1 MTAFALRGRVSV
13 SGIPDV
19 QVVCG
24 ERILCMNADRRN
36 ILIVDDIE
44 LNREILYELFHDQYN
59 VLEAENGQAAL
70 DLIAE
75 YGETIAV
82 VLLDIVMPVM
92 DGFGVLKNMISNK
105 SIETIPVI
113 MITAESDEEKALMG
127 YSMGVVDII
136 NKPFNPDIVRRRVQN
151 TVDLYLHKF
160 YLEDMVEMQTEALE
174 LQNEQLK
181 MSNTFIID
189 ALSTAVEFRDHESGQ
204 HIIRIRALTKIL
216 LETLSEL
223 DEKYRLS
230 PEDIND
236 IASASAMHDIGK
248 IAISDLVLLKPG
260 RLTTEE
266 FAIMKT
272 HTTEGCAILESINFT
287 GNIAYYKYCY
297 EICRHHHERW
307 DGRGYPDG
315 LKGDEIPL
323 WAQVVS
329 LADVYD
335 ALTSDRVY
343 KPALSHDVA
352 VKMIMDGECG
362 VFNPELLSS
371 FEKTALQ
378 FLDPEKI
385 KEKSVLT
392 ASAPSVRAADSDI
405 LLLGSAASLAE
416 LEREKRRI
424 ITELTDDA
432 IVDYDIKTDTAN
444 LSKGF
449 REMTSFDEARISGF
463 RHFLLSC
470 EMIGQEQR
478 EHLLGAVLKMTRQE
492 PFFETDLNVVLASG
506 AVVLQARITAVFE
519 GEGEDAA
526 KAGYIAKIIKF

>member
-1 MTAFALRGRVSV
+1 MS
-13 SGIPDV
+13 
-19 QVVCG
+19 
-24 ERILCMNADRRN
+24 ADRRN

-44 LNREILYELFHDQYN
+44 LNREILYELFHEQYN
-59 VLEAENGQAAL
+59 VLEAENGRVAL

-75 YGETIAV
+75 YGQTIAI

-92 DGFGVLKNMISNK
+92 DGFGVLKNMILDK

-151 TVDLYLHKF
+151 TVDLFLHKF
-160 YLEDMVEMQTEALE
+160 YLEDMVERQTKALE

-181 MSNTFIID
+181 MSNTFVID

-223 DEKYRLS
+223 NEKYRLS
-230 PEDIND
+230 PEEIND

-260 RLTTEE
+260 RLTAEE
-266 FAIMKT
+266 FTVMKT

-287 GNIAYYKYCY
+287 GNLAYYKYCY
-297 EICRHHHERW
+297 DICRHHHERW

-352 VKMIMDGECG
+352 VKMIVDGECG
-362 VFNPELLSS
+362 VFNPEMLAS
-371 FEKTALQ
+371 FEKIAVQ

-392 ASAPSVRAADSDI
+392 SSAPSVQIADSDI
-405 LLLGSAASLAE
+405 LLLSDAANLAD
-416 LEREKRRI
+416 LEQAKRRI
-424 ITELTDDA
+424 ITKLTDDA
-432 IVDYDIKTDTAN
+432 LVDYDIKTDTAS

-449 REMTSFDEARISGF
+449 REMTGLGDESISGF

-470 EMIGQEQR
+470 EEIDAKHR
-478 EHLLGAVLKMTRQE
+478 EYLLDAVLKLNRQTPDME
-492 PFFETDLNVVLASG
+492 ADLDVKLASG
-506 AVVLQARITAVFE
+506 AATLRAHITTVFE
-519 GEGEDAA
+519 HEAEDAA
-526 KAGYIAKIIKF
+526 KAGYIAKIVRL

>member
-1 MTAFALRGRVSV
+1 LIAKACLFLFFGA
-13 SGIPDV
+13 PDAQIGCV
-19 QVVCG
+19 
-24 ERILCMNADRRN
+24 ERILFMSIERKN

-44 LNREILYELFHDQYN
+44 LNREILYELFHDEYN
-59 VLEAENGQAAL
+59 VLEAENGQTAL

-75 YGETIAV
+75 YGQTIAI
-82 VLLDIVMPVM
+82 VLLDIVMPVL
-92 DGFGVLKNMISNK
+92 DGFGVLENMILNK

-151 TVDLYLHKF
+151 TVDLFLHKF
-160 YLEDMVEMQTEALE
+160 YLEDMVERQTKALE

-181 MSNTFIID
+181 MSNTFVID

-216 LETLSEL
+216 LETLSEIN
-223 DEKYRLS
+223 EKYRL
-230 PEDIND
+230 PPDEIND

-260 RLTTEE
+260 RLTAEE

-287 GNIAYYKYCY
+287 GNLKYYKYCY

-343 KPALSHDVA
+343 KPAIEHDMA

-362 VFNPELLSS
+362 MFNPELLAS
-371 FEKTALQ
+371 FEKTAIQ

-392 ASAPSVRAADSDI
+392 TSSPSVQAADPDI
-405 LLLGSAASLAE
+405 LLLGDVSKLSDAE
-416 LEREKRRI
+416 KIKRRVI
-424 ITELTDDA
+424 IDFSDD
-432 IVDYDIKTDTAN
+432 IILDYDIKTDTAN

-449 REMTSFDEARISGF
+449 MNLFDIREESLSGF
-463 RHFLLSC
+463 RHFVLSC
-470 EMIGQEQR
+470 KAIERTQCEYIMR
-478 EHLLGAVLKMTRQE
+478 EVLKSDHENPYMEMTL
-492 PFFETDLNVVLASG
+492 DAKLASG
-506 AVVLQARITAVFE
+506 DICKLLLRIKALFE
-519 GEGEDAA
+519 DEAGDTG
-526 KAGYIAKIIKF
+526 KAGYIAKLVRL

>member
-1 MTAFALRGRVSV
+1 MSV
-13 SGIPDV
+13 N
-19 QVVCG
+19 
-24 ERILCMNADRRN
+24 RKN

-59 VLEAENGQAAL
+59 VLEAENGQIAL
-70 DLIAE
+70 DLIGE
-75 YGETIAV
+75 YGQTLAI

-92 DGFGVLKNMISNK
+92 DGFGVLKQMILNK

-160 YLEDMVEMQTEALE
+160 YLEDMVERQTKALE

-181 MSNTFIID
+181 MSNTFVID

-216 LETLSEL
+216 LESLAERN
-223 DEKYRLS
+223 EKYRLS
-230 PEDIND
+230 PDEIND

-260 RLTTEE
+260 RLTAEE
-266 FAIMKT
+266 FTIMKT

-287 GNIAYYKYCY
+287 GNLAYYKYCY
-297 EICRHHHERW
+297 DICRHHHERW

-343 KPALSHDVA
+343 KPALSHEVA
-352 VKMIMDGECG
+352 VRMIMDGECG
-362 VFNPELLSS
+362 VFNPELLAS
-371 FEKTALQ
+371 FEQTAAQ

-392 ASAPSVRAADSDI
+392 ASAPSVPIADSDI
-405 LLLGSAASLAE
+405 LLLGNAAHSVE
-416 LEREKRRI
+416 LEQAKRRI
-424 ITELTDDA
+424 ITNLTDDV
-432 IVDYDIKTDTAN
+432 ILDYDIKTDTAT

-449 REMTSFDEARISGF
+449 RTLFAVEKDSMPSF
-463 RHFLLSC
+463 RHFILGREEIDRNQCEQILSDIIKLNRRTPDL
-470 EMIGQEQR
+470 E
-478 EHLLGAVLKMTRQE
+478 AVLDMK
-492 PFFETDLNVVLASG
+492 PASG
-506 AVVLQARITAVFE
+506 DCVLRVYITTLFE
-519 GEGEDAA
+519 SDAEDAA
-526 KAGYIAKIIKF
+526 KAGYVVKFVKI

>member
-1 MTAFALRGRVSV
+1 MST
-13 SGIPDV
+13 
-19 QVVCG
+19 
-24 ERILCMNADRRN
+24 DRRN

-59 VLEAENGQAAL
+59 VLEAENGQVAL
-70 DLIAE
+70 DLITE
-75 YGETIAV
+75 YGQTIAI

-92 DGFGVLKNMISNK
+92 DGFGVLKNMILDK

-160 YLEDMVEMQTEALE
+160 YLEDMVEKQTKALE

-181 MSNTFIID
+181 MSNTFVID

-223 DEKYRLS
+223 NEKYRLS
-230 PEDIND
+230 PEEIND

-260 RLTTEE
+260 RLTAEE
-266 FAIMKT
+266 FTIMKT

-287 GNIAYYKYCY
+287 GNLAYYKYCY
-297 EICRHHHERW
+297 DICRHHHERW

-362 VFNPELLSS
+362 VFNPEMLAS
-371 FEKTALQ
+371 FEKIAVQ

-392 ASAPSVRAADSDI
+392 ASAPSVRTSDADI
-405 LLLGSAASLAE
+405 LLLSDAGNPAE
-416 LEREKRRI
+416 LERTKLRI
-424 ITELTDDA
+424 ITKLADDA
-432 IVDYDIKTDTAN
+432 IVDYDIKTDTAR

-449 REMTSFDEARISGF
+449 MDMMGLNDETISGF
-463 RHFLLSC
+463 RHFLLSN
-470 EMIGQEQR
+470 ENIDEKRRG
-478 EHLLGAVLKMTRQE
+478 HLLNEVLKLNRRNPDM
-492 PFFETDLNVVLASG
+492 ETEMNVKIASG
-506 AVVLQARITAVFE
+506 DAALRVHVAAVFE
-519 GEGEDAA
+519 SEDENAS
-526 KAGYIAKIIKF
+526 KAGYVAKIVKI

>member
-1 MTAFALRGRVSV
+1 MST
-13 SGIPDV
+13 
-19 QVVCG
+19 
-24 ERILCMNADRRN
+24 DRKN

-59 VLEAENGQAAL
+59 VLEAENGQIAL

-75 YGETIAV
+75 YRQTIAI

-92 DGFGVLKNMISNK
+92 DGFGVLKQMIRSK

-160 YLEDMVEMQTEALE
+160 YLEDMVERQTRALE

-216 LETLSEL
+216 LESLSERN
-223 DEKYRLS
+223 EKYRLP
-230 PEDIND
+230 PEEIDD
-236 IASASAMHDIGK
+236 IAGASAMHDIGK

-260 RLTTEE
+260 RLTAEE
-266 FAIMKT
+266 FAVMKT

-297 EICRHHHERW
+297 DICRHHHERW

-352 VKMIMDGECG
+352 VKMIMEGECG
-362 VFNPELLSS
+362 VFNPEMLAS
-371 FEKTALQ
+371 FEEMAAQ

-385 KEKSVLT
+385 KEKSALT
-392 ASAPSVRAADSDI
+392 ASAPSIPIADSDI
-405 LLLGSAASLAE
+405 LLLTDAAQSAE
-416 LEREKRRI
+416 LEQAKRRT
-424 ITELTDDA
+424 ITKLIDDA
-432 IVDYDIKTDTAN
+432 ILDYDIKTDTAN
-444 LSKGF
+444 LSKGL
-449 REMTSFDEARISGF
+449 RELFSVSEETVSGF
-463 RHFLLSC
+463 RHFVLNC
-470 EMIGQEQR
+470 EEIKREQR
-478 EHLLGAVLKMTRQE
+478 ERALNEVIKLNRQN
-492 PFFETDLNVVLASG
+492 PDMETDFDVNTISGDFRLRAYTAALFASD
-506 AVVLQARITAVFE
+506 A
-519 GEGEDAA
+519 EDAP
-526 KAGYIAKIIKF
+526 KAGYVTKLVKI

>member
-1 MTAFALRGRVSV
+1 MST
-13 SGIPDV
+13 
-19 QVVCG
+19 
-24 ERILCMNADRRN
+24 DRKN
-36 ILIVDDIE
+36 ILLVDDIE
-44 LNREILYELFHDQYN
+44 LNREILYELFHNQYN
-59 VLEAENGQAAL
+59 VLEAENGQVAL

-75 YGETIAV
+75 YGQTIAI

-92 DGFGVLKNMISNK
+92 DGFGVLKNMIRDK

-160 YLEDMVEMQTEALE
+160 YLEDMVERQTRALE

-181 MSNTFIID
+181 MSNTFVID

-204 HIIRIRALTKIL
+204 HIIRIRALTRIL

-223 DEKYRLS
+223 NEKYRLS
-230 PEDIND
+230 SEEIDD

-260 RLTTEE
+260 RLTAEE
-266 FAIMKT
+266 FAVMKT

-287 GNIAYYKYCY
+287 GNLAYYKYCY
-297 EICRHHHERW
+297 DICRHHHERW

-343 KPALSHDVA
+343 KPAISHDVA
-352 VKMIMDGECG
+352 VKMIVDGECG
-362 VFNPELLSS
+362 VFNPELLAS
-371 FEKTALQ
+371 FEKTAVQ

-392 ASAPSVRAADSDI
+392 ASAPSIQIADSAEI
-405 LLLGSAASLAE
+405 LLLNNIAHPAE
-416 LEREKRRI
+416 SERAKRRI
-424 ITELTDDA
+424 IIGLTDDA
-432 IVDYDIKTDTAN
+432 ILDYDIKTDTAD

-449 REMTSFDEARISGF
+449 RTLFSLQEESISGF
-463 RHFLLSC
+463 RHFLLNYEGLDRKQC
-470 EMIGQEQR
+470 EQM
-478 EHLLGAVLKMTRQE
+478 LGAVLKLNRQNPRLE
-492 PFFETDLNVVLASG
+492 ADLKATFATG
-506 AVVLQARITAVFE
+506 AVTVRAHITAVFE
-519 GEGEDAA
+519 SEAENSP
-526 KAGYIAKIIKF
+526 KTGYIGKFVKL

>member
-1 MTAFALRGRVSV
+1 MALILIRRTEYTVF
-13 SGIPDV
+13 IIA
-19 QVVCG
+19 
-24 ERILCMNADRRN
+24 ERILFMSTDRRN

-44 LNREILYELFHDQYN
+44 INREILYELFHDQYN
-59 VLEAENGQAAL
+59 VLEAENGQVAL

-75 YGETIAV
+75 YGQTIAI

-92 DGFGVLKNMISNK
+92 DGFGVLKSMIQSK
-105 SIETIPVI
+105 AIETIPVI

-160 YLEDMVEMQTEALE
+160 YLEDMVERQTRALE

-181 MSNTFIID
+181 MSNTFVID

-223 DEKYRLS
+223 DEKYRL
-230 PEDIND
+230 PPDEIND

-260 RLTTEE
+260 RLTAEE
-266 FAIMKT
+266 FTIMKT

-287 GNIAYYKYCY
+287 GNLTYYKYCY
-297 EICRHHHERW
+297 DICRHHHERW

-352 VKMIMDGECG
+352 VKMIVAGECG
-362 VFNPELLSS
+362 IFNPELLAS
-371 FEKTALQ
+371 FEKTAVQ

-385 KEKSVLT
+385 KEKSVL
-392 ASAPSVRAADSDI
+392 SISSPSVQNLTPDL
-405 LLLGSAASLAE
+405 LLLGDASNLTAI
-416 LEREKRRI
+416 ERSKRNA
-424 ITELTDDA
+424 LKDFTDD
-432 IVDYDIKTDTAN
+432 IILDYDINTDTAG

-449 REMTSFDEARISGF
+449 RELFSTEEEISGF
-463 RHFLLSC
+463 RHFFLSL
-470 EMIGQEQR
+470 ENISKEHREQI
-478 EHLLGAVLKMTRQE
+478 LGDVLKLNRQRPDME
-492 PFFETDLNVVLASG
+492 TTVDIKLSPGVACTLRVYIKTIFEND
-506 AVVLQARITAVFE
+506 
-519 GEGEDAA
+519 EDDAP
-526 KAGYIAKIIKF
+526 KAGYVAKIVKL

>member
-1 MTAFALRGRVSV
+1 
-13 SGIPDV
+13 
-19 QVVCG
+19 
-24 ERILCMNADRRN
+24 
-36 ILIVDDIE
+36 
-44 LNREILYELFHDQYN
+44 
-59 VLEAENGQAAL
+59 
-70 DLIAE
+70 
-75 YGETIAV
+75 
-82 VLLDIVMPVM
+82 
-92 DGFGVLKNMISNK
+92 
-105 SIETIPVI
+105 

-151 TVDLYLHKF
+151 TVDLFLHKF
-160 YLEDMVEMQTEALE
+160 YLEDMVERQTKALE

-181 MSNTFIID
+181 MSNTFVID

-204 HIIRIRALTKIL
+204 HIIRIRALTRIL
-216 LETLSEL
+216 LETLSEIN
-223 DEKYRLS
+223 EKYHLP
-230 PEDIND
+230 PEEIND

-260 RLTTEE
+260 RLTAEE
-266 FAIMKT
+266 FAVMKT

-287 GNIAYYKYCY
+287 GNLTYYKYCY

-343 KPALSHDVA
+343 KPAIEHDVA
-352 VKMIMDGECG
+352 VKMIIKGECG
-362 VFNPELLSS
+362 VFNPELLAS
-371 FEKTALQ
+371 FEKTAVQ

-392 ASAPSVRAADSDI
+392 TSSPSVRVSDPEV
-405 LLLGSAASLAE
+405 LLLEDVSKSAE
-416 LEREKRRI
+416 TERAKRRAVI
-424 ITELTDDA
+424 GLTDD
-432 IVDYDIKTDTAN
+432 IILDYDIRTDTAC

-449 REMTSFDEARISGF
+449 RELFGVREDSVRGF
-463 RHFLLSC
+463 RHSVLNSVKLERARC
-470 EMIGQEQR
+470 EYV
-478 EHLLGAVLKMTRQE
+478 LGAMMKLDREDPDM
-492 PFFETDLNVVLASG
+492 ETPMDVTLASG
-506 AVVLQARITAVFE
+506 DVIKTTLRVSAVFE
-519 GEGEDAA
+519 SGDEGK
-526 KAGYIAKIIKF
+526 KAGYAVKFVRL